1 MCAQSCDLDCFAAA
15 GLDRSCCV
23 NALYSEGYYLGAHNG
38 RLLLFKT
45 GSSCIKR
52 EQNTLVFLFFFGV
65 VTGLITWLRATTA
78 GQRLIHAFN
87 PPTPT
92 RAPVINWWVHQLTLD
107 CMRTSRLIM
116 RFPSVARTLC
126 ATSISEERK
135 QTVWALGWKPC
146 RYLHW
151 CRAKPGHC
159 SPQVAQGCPLC
170 GSSAGFS
177 WRQQTA
183 TGGERVAA
191 CIWLRHEDD
200 K

>member
-1 MCAQSCDLDCFAAA
+1 M
-15 GLDRSCCV
+15 

-38 RLLLFKT
+38 SSQNMGDCFYSKRAPPALKGSKT
-45 GSSCIKR
+45 HS
-52 EQNTLVFLFFFGV
+52 FFCV
-65 VTGLITWLRATTA
+65 VMGLITWLRATTA
-78 GQRLIHAFN
+78 GQRLIHTFN
-87 PPTPT
+87 PPSPP
-92 RAPVINWWVHQLTLD
+92 APVINWWVHQLTLD
-107 CMRTSRLIM
+107 CMRMSRLIM
-116 RFPSVARTLC
+116 RFPSVAPTLC
-126 ATSISEERK
+126 ATSERK
-135 QTVWALGWKPC
+135 QTVWAPGLKPC

-183 TGGERVAA
+183 TGGEGSQRAF
-191 CIWLRHEDD
+191 WLRHEDN